1 MPRVQLIRQRIS
13 SSSPVVPK
21 SERTALRSTD
31 RAFDQGTIDNALKKC
46 FRKLHQCLPTDFP
59 QVCQHA
65 DHDGTCVGVV
75 YMYHGGNSTLLGD
88 AEERTPVCDPSHPN
102 YCYLGTF
109 FIWCK
114 TYGVWGGWLSEPLLT
129 LEQLQDDDVQM
140 WLQQRQ
146 LSSSARRKYRS
157 PPHPP
162 SSQPRKG
169 VKDESGSRQTALSN
183 DFIEIISS
191 DDDHQ
196 LDSEKEPV
204 MVLFWQKDNRSPAL
218 LRADGPPNCI
228 EDILG
233 LFDQQRVYQ
242 LYIPETLSWAVV
254 HPQTQVVV
262 YQGSCIALKCIQVE
276 DLSQWDTHVGKL
288 SDILLDVWYVWFIH
302 LHFEMINTNS
312 RRSKAL
318 DSPEMMY
325 MAQRKG
331 LFLPFAFVMASS
343 GQQALDARHRSK
355 RKAGKAAEQTTYG
368 DTIEFIEGTSEGL
381 SRSIFQ
387 VPFVPDPVAKEEYE
401 RRKQR
406 EIELA
411 EREQIEAEAGEK
423 DQTEKK
429 RTQASNRQF
438 LEEYRRD
445 ADLLTACDMAL
456 NTDAT
461 LGQTCCC
468 GKGQIEVQCE
478 DCPGYRATCRQ
489 CWIKKHSR
497 YTWWHW
503 ALVWNREGDFF
514 QRYDFSRVLEP
525 APVIQLGHHGD
536 SCPNPT
542 TPILLI
548 HIHVNGIHTSC
559 FGFCRCKALPEGLP
573 YKEEVRHIRW
583 TQLMQARL
591 FPASAKRAGTA
602 FSYPADENVSTTAS
616 RGENNVFP
624 YDIPDASKQLRRA
637 FHVWNLMKTQ
647 SRLGQSHGI
656 DDVLTR
662 RPPGNLVVWC
672 TACPVPGF
680 NMERGWETTSK
691 RFMHL
696 NQLNL
701 GLDGNFHLNKLKK
714 KPESDDV
721 SLFQGRAY
729 YPEEEKYKEYLRV
742 TPSSAEKSVCN
753 NLKVVNTQ
761 NKRKFKT
768 MEVTGVV
775 NCACNHVCVFGTVD
789 LHLGEQ
795 FRNTDAALLQA
806 LRLRMHGQEKS
817 DLAIML
823 SYDCN
828 CAYNKNLSVCF
839 QGVAFDGVRA
849 CLETMRYMIPDL
861 HVQGHQDD
869 CIYLYGSG
877 YFECN
882 GHNHGE
888 GIEQYWAL
896 INALGAQIRQMNNGY
911 RQDTLIIHHG
921 DHNWKKTYTQGYR
934 LVIETADAKY
944 MYRKKRDFYDS
955 HSARCKEQYPEAFE
969 EWQKVDR
976 YHTFKDGEDIV
987 SPYRFRSKQ
996 FPSLKSVI
1004 TKMATIATATDEL
1017 LKKKEELSL
1026 RKDEELSAA
1035 DEKDEGNKSMP
1046 SARELLTRIRNE
1058 KTNPNETERDAIDRE
1073 REKLG
1078 TRIFQWY
1085 REAPN
1090 PEIADMWDKVF
1101 EMSAPVPETCKL
1113 LLPSAMSHALR
1124 QKMAFTDLVMEE
1136 YKLREGAAYDAIAE
1150 VRLRASTVAYMDET
1164 RQRDVKGQR
1173 HLTRSLRQ
1181 LNDARN
1187 RLELGI
1193 QHYNAHRTAMK
1204 ELGVH
1209 DGSSFPL
1216 PELSMQDTYR
1226 KTRTRKR
1233 AMGDSRKMDG
1243 RIFGNVTKGSTL
1255 GKGAGSSERQT
1266 AEFVGTQITRKKAHV
1281 VRKKKTQAD
1290 SAKREDESSSNARR
1304 EKSTAK
1310 KMKTSEDPPEDAAT
1324 TEEGWIWNLYKI
1336 RHPGMTDEEVEA
1348 LEQEGDRVS
1357 FFRAEAERDRWLEQ
1371 WEIKIAEFL
1380 RCIRSFDQYA
1390 VTWKV
1395 LASNNE
1401 SIGFK
1406 QYALEKANMY
1416 AMLGA
1421 RARQEFETLGYG
1433 NALNRP
1439 AEQTLEDFMIAQ

>member
-233 LFDQQRVYQ
+233 CSTSSAFTNL
-242 LYIPETLSWAVV
+242 
-254 HPQTQVVV
+254 
-262 YQGSCIALKCIQVE
+262 E

-318 DSPEMMY
+318 DSQEMMY

-381 SRSIFQ
+381 RNTNDASRE
-387 VPFVPDPVAKEEYE
+387 K
-401 RRKQR
+401 
-406 EIELA
+406 IELA

-559 FGFCRCKALPEGLP
+559 FGFCRCKALPEACLTRRKYVTFAG
-573 YKEEVRHIRW
+573 H
-583 TQLMQARL
+583 
-591 FPASAKRAGTA
+591 SSCKRA
-602 FSYPADENVSTTAS
+602 FSLLQLKGQGQHSPIPLMKMFQLQHLEGKVS
-616 RGENNVFP
+616 VYDFVVP
-624 YDIPDASKQLRRA
+624 YDDTQIMCFPTIYQMPANNFGVH

-662 RPPGNLVVWC
+662 RPPERMGNHFEALHAPEPAQSW
-672 TACPVPGF
+672 A
-680 NMERGWETTSK
+680 RW
-691 RFMHL
+691 
-696 NQLNL
+696 Q
-701 GLDGNFHLNKLKK
+701 FHLNKLKK

-921 DHNWKKTYTQGYR
+921 DHNWEDIHARWHIVSLLLLVLILTLNLIGYR

-955 HSARCKEQYPEAFE
+955 HSARKEQYPEAFE

-976 YHTFKDGEDIV
+976 YHTFKMARTLSAPIV
-987 SPYRFRSKQ
+987 SVQNSVI
-996 FPSLKSVI
+996 PSLKSVI

-1046 SARELLTRIRNE
+1046 SARATTFLYEGIVLENDQRELLTRIRNE

-1101 EMSAPVPETCKL
+1101 ETSAPVPETCKL

-1150 VRLRASTVAYMDET
+1150 VRLRASTVAYMDE
-1164 RQRDVKGQR
+1164 
-1173 HLTRSLRQ
+1173 
-1181 LNDARN
+1181 N
-1187 RLELGI
+1187 
-1193 QHYNAHRTAMK
+1193 
-1204 ELGVH
+1204 
-1209 DGSSFPL
+1209 
-1216 PELSMQDTYR
+1216 
-1226 KTRTRKR
+1226 
-1233 AMGDSRKMDG
+1233 
-1243 RIFGNVTKGSTL
+1243 
-1255 GKGAGSSERQT
+1255 QT
-1266 AEFVGTQITRKKAHV
+1266 A
-1281 VRKKKTQAD
+1281 
-1290 SAKREDESSSNARR
+1290 
-1304 EKSTAK
+1304 
-1310 KMKTSEDPPEDAAT
+1310 
-1324 TEEGWIWNLYKI
+1324 
-1336 RHPGMTDEEVEA
+1336 
-1348 LEQEGDRVS
+1348 
-1357 FFRAEAERDRWLEQ
+1357 
-1371 WEIKIAEFL
+1371 
-1380 RCIRSFDQYA
+1380 
-1390 VTWKV
+1390 
-1395 LASNNE
+1395 
-1401 SIGFK
+1401 
-1406 QYALEKANMY
+1406 
-1416 AMLGA
+1416 
-1421 RARQEFETLGYG
+1421 
-1433 NALNRP
+1433 
-1439 AEQTLEDFMIAQ
+1439 